1 MQIEENFCLYV
12 RQKNDFNYNSVK
24 LRGVNGNVKVIFMFL
39 LCETYVS
46 QGRAVRFPHGKR
58 MVPLRKT

>member
-24 LRGVNGNVKVIFMFL
+24 LGGVNGKV
-39 LCETYVS
+39 
-46 QGRAVRFPHGKR
+46 
-58 MVPLRKT
+58 